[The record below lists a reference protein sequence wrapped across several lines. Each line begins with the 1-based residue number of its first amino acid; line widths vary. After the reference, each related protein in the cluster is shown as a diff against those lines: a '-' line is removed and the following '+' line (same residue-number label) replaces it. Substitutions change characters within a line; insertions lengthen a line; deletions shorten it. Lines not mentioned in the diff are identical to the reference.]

1 MAQCTATSKRTGERC
16 RAQAV
21 AGSEVCRTH
30 GAAGGRPIKHGR
42 YSKHLPKRLASRYRQ
57 LASDESLLQ
66 AQEHLALLETLL
78 GERLGKLGETSQ
90 AELWGQA
97 IEVYRGT
104 RSAMSDGKAAETMS
118 GLELLGNILE
128 NGLGQ
133 AKAESDIRALIQ
145 ESVPVRKVELQRLY
159 AEETAVTAKQVQA
172 LLAAVLDAINRF
184 VDDPEA
190 KRRVGEELLRLAG

>member
-1 MAQCTATSKRTGERC
+1 M
-16 RAQAV
+16 
-21 AGSEVCRTH
+21 H
-30 GAAGGRPIKHGR
+30 GARGGRPVVHAR
-42 YSKHLPKRLASRYRQ
+42 YSKFLPRRLASRYRQ
-57 LASDESLLQ
+57 LASDDSLLQ

-78 GERLGKLGETSQ
+78 SERLAKLGEESQ

-97 IEVYRGT
+97 NDAYREA
-104 RSAMSDGKAAETMS
+104 RAAMNDGDAAKTMTA
-118 GLELLGNILE
+118 LGSLGDILK

-145 ESVPVRKVELQRLY
+145 ESVPVRRIELQRLY
-159 AEETAVTAKQVQA
+159 AEETAVTAKQVQT

>member
-1 MAQCTATSKRTGERC
+1 MARCTATSKRTGKQCGNEAEPNC
-16 RAQAV
+16 N
-21 AGSEVCRTH
+21 VCWRH
-30 GAAGGRPIKHGR
+30 GARGGRPPVHGR
-42 YSKHLPKRLASRYRQ
+42 YSKHLPRRLAQSYRQ
-57 LASDESLLQ
+57 LARDPGLLQ

-97 IEVYRGT
+97 IEAYRGA

-145 ESVPVRKVELQRLY
+145 ESVPVRRVELQRLY

>member
-16 RAQAV
+16 KAQAV
-21 AGSEVCRTH
+21 TGSSVCRTH
-30 GAAGGRPIKHGR
+30 GASGGRPIKHGR
-42 YSKHLPKRLASRYRQ
+42 YSKHLPKRLARNYKALIQ
-57 LASDESLLQ
+57 DPDLLQ

-78 GERLGKLGETSQ
+78 GERLAKLGDTSQ

-97 IEVYRGT
+97 IDAYRET
-104 RSAMSDGKAAETMS
+104 RSAMSAGKADETMN
-118 GLELLGNILE
+118 GLELLGAILE
-128 NGLGQ
+128 NGHGQ

-145 ESVPVRKVELQRLY
+145 EAVPVRRVELQRLY